1 MNPAERI
8 AEVTRDTWWENRL
21 FLVGGA
27 VRDPLFGLPPPED
40 IDILV
45 DGDALKFAHFL
56 WEKGVSRI
64 EPVTYPRFGTALVI
78 VNHSKI
84 ELATPRKESYEPQS
98 RKPEIAPATLRED
111 ALRRDFTINAVFKN
125 LHTGE
130 ILDFTGHGLEDIQ
143 QKILRTPLEPAA
155 TFRDDPL
162 RMLRAVRFK
171 NHLSLSYAPGLKE
184 AIRQER
190 NRLEIISMERIQEEL
205 TKMLSHPSAA
215 ECLEE
220 LMNFGLLPKFIPELE
235 EGIGVEQG
243 TYHAKDVWNH
253 TLDVVRNAAHLE
265 IPDSHQKYLIVLAAL
280 FHDIAKPRTKSIDE
294 EGRIRFFEHERV
306 GGEMTYEIMKRLKF
320 PKTDCDSVAK
330 LVRNHMRLGSAP
342 TFTASAA
349 RKLIRDMG
357 ELTEPLLL
365 LCEADARAVG
375 KIPKGIDFHAIR
387 KKIAEVQTEIKEA
400 GLTSPLSGEEIMQ
413 ELGITEGPE
422 VGKWKR
428 VLEQAVLEGE
438 ISPGDKDAARSL
450 LHEAYTK
457 SLRSNTST
465 QPPDTKT

>member
-1 MNPAERI
+1 MNAAEKI
-8 AEVTRDTWWENRL
+8 AEATRGTQWENRL
-21 FLVGGA
+21 YLVGGA
-27 VRDPLFGLPPPED
+27 VRDPLLGLPSPQE

-45 DGDALKFAHFL
+45 DGDALEFGYFL
-56 WEKGVSRI
+56 REKGISSI
-64 EPVTYPRFGTALVI
+64 EPVTYPRFGTALVM
-78 VNHSKI
+78 VNHSKV
-84 ELATPRKESYEPQS
+84 ELASPRRESYDPQS
-98 RKPEIAPATLRED
+98 RKPDVVPATLEED
-111 ALRRDFTINAVFKN
+111 ALRRDFTINALFKN
-125 LHTGE
+125 LHTGD
-130 ILDFTGHGLEDIQ
+130 ILDFTGRGLEDIKH
-143 QKILRTPLEPAA
+143 KILRTPLEPAA

-171 NHLSLSYAPGLKE
+171 NQLSLSYAPGLTE
-184 AIRQER
+184 AIKQER
-190 NRLEIISMERIQEEL
+190 DRLEIVSMERIQEEL

-220 LMNFGLLPKFIPELE
+220 LMDFGLLPKFIPELE

-243 TYHAKDVWNH
+243 TYHTKDVWEH

-265 IPDSHQKYLIVLAAL
+265 IPDSHQKYLIVLGAL

-294 EGRIRFFEHERV
+294 DGRIRFFEHERV

-320 PKTDCDSVAK
+320 PKADCDSVAK

-375 KIPKGIDFHAIR
+375 KIPKGIDFDAIR

-400 GLTSPLSGEEIMQ
+400 GLTSPLNGEEIMQ

-438 ISPGDKDAARSL
+438 IPPGDKAAARSF
-450 LHEAYTK
+450 LHEAYKK
-457 SLRSNTST
+457 SLQSNTST
-465 QPPDTKT
+465 